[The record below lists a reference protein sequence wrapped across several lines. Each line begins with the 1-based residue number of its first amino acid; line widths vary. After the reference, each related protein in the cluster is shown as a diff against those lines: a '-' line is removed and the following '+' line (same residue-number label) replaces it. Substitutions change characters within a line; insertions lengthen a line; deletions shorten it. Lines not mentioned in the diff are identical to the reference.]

1 LRGGKREDR
10 RLCEPQNVPRS
21 ALIDADLRAG
31 LIKQRIPRKGQA
43 PRRLSRI
50 RAYRSGQRCGLPLWF
65 PKSERD
71 NIGDDELA
79 HWRKVATSYLQVSP
93 KSSKS

>member
-1 LRGGKREDR
+1 MRIFVR
-10 RLCEPQNVPRS
+10 PH
-21 ALIDADLRAG
+21 
-31 LIKQRIPRKGQA
+31 KQRIPRKA
-43 PRRLSRI
+43 KAAEALSRI
-50 RAYRSGQRCGLPLWF
+50 RGLQIGSPLRLLYGF

-93 KSSKS
+93 EKLEELIELAR